1 MNGNPPQ
8 QTTALSKSDKLE
20 AAIDKRTTSELRIN
34 SAGQINFVNAN
45 EIMEFAKMMALG
57 KQAIPPHL
65 RESPGACL
73 AVCIQASAWTMS
85 PFAVANKS
93 YVVNDRM
100 AYEAQIIAAVI
111 LMRAPI
117 IGRLKYAYKGEG
129 QTRKCIC
136 TAKLDDGDTVD
147 YESPM
152 IKDIKVKNSPLWV
165 SDPDQQLAYYS
176 ARALARR
183 HFPDV
188 ILGVYTP
195 EEMAEETMRDVTAP
209 IPRFETE
216 SDAPTGVTQTT
227 VLPPGKPEPKVEQPA
242 APQPENVKCDGN
254 HAMPP
259 CADPNCWQKS
269 AAGENGG
276 GSAEQPHPDK
286 TQSPADTDH
295 ATLLADLNKRMEKD
309 GISAKTVK
317 KFAVD
322 NGLVASTSIL
332 TKDYPLEALQALDER
347 WSEITGN

>member
-1 MNGNPPQ
+1 MSGNQAPQ
-8 QTTALSKSDKLE
+8 SQGLSKLE
-20 AAIDKRTTSELRIN
+20 AAIDKRETSALQIN
-34 SAGQINFVNAN
+34 RHGQVNFVNAN
-45 EIMEFAKMMALG
+45 QIMEFAKMMALG

-65 RESPGACL
+65 REAPGACL
-73 AVCIQASAWTMS
+73 AVCIQASSWQMS

-129 QTRKCIC
+129 ATRQCTC
-136 TAKLDDGDTVD
+136 TAKLDDGDEVD
-147 YESPM
+147 YQSPM
-152 IKDIKVKNSPLWV
+152 IKDIKVKNSPLWQ

-195 EEMAEETMRDVTAP
+195 EEMAEETMREVTPP

-216 SDAPTGVTQTT
+216 ADPATPVSPTT
-227 VLPPGKPEPKVEQPA
+227 VLPPGKPEV
-242 APQPENVKCDGN
+242 VKCDGN
-254 HAMPP
+254 HGGPP
-259 CADPNCWQKS
+259 CADPQCWHKS
-269 AAGENGG
+269 APAAAETPVSTDSPEAAAVGATESPTGSGG
-276 GSAEQPHPDK
+276 GSAPP
-286 TQSPADTDH
+286 SDTDRE
-295 ATLLADLNKRMEKD
+295 TMLADLNKRMDKD

-317 KFAVD
+317 NWAAKE
-322 NGLVASTSIL
+322 GLVASSAIL
-332 TKDYPLEALQALDER
+332 TKDYPIEALQALDER

>member
-1 MNGNPPQ
+1 M
-8 QTTALSKSDKLE
+8 TTAANPQTQALTRSDKLE

-117 IGRLKYAYKGEG
+117 IGRLKYKYDGEG
-129 QTRKCIC
+129 PTRRCTC

-147 YESPM
+147 YTSPM
-152 IKDIKVKNSPLWV
+152 IKDIKVKNSPLWIG
-165 SDPDQQLAYYS
+165 DPDQQLSYYS

-195 EEMAEETMRDVTAP
+195 EEMAEETTRDVTAP
-209 IPRFETE
+209 IPRFETGE
-216 SDAPTGVTQTT
+216 DPAPVSPTT
-227 VLPPGKPEPKVEQPA
+227 VLPPGKPEPKVAQPA
-242 APQPENVKCDGN
+242 APQPETPVSTDTPEAPATG
-254 HAMPP
+254 AT
-259 CADPNCWQKS
+259 
-269 AAGENGG
+269 AAEESGG
-276 GSAEQPHPDK
+276 GSPTPEDVEQ
-286 TQSPADTDH
+286 ADH
-295 ATLLADLNKRMEKD
+295 ATMLADLNKRMDKD

-317 KFAVD
+317 KWAVD
-322 NGLVASTSIL
+322 NNLVASSSIL
-332 TKDYPLEALQALDER
+332 TKDYPIEALQALDER
-347 WSEITGN
+347 WSEVTGN